1 MKRPRIHVRLRWE
14 DQHGELERRL
24 EVSDGCPSC
33 SSRRYRRADTAG
45 DCTDPR
51 YMPVEC
57 VRCTSS
63 YWARPRAV
71 PASSSAE
78 VETAPPMPLRERV
91 KRAWCWLWAG
101 LGAP

>member
-1 MKRPRIHVRLRWE
+1 MKRPRLKVRLRWE
-14 DQHGELERRL
+14 DQHGELEREL
-24 EVSDGCPSC
+24 EASDGCPSC
-33 SSRRYRRADTAG
+33 SSRSYRRADTAG
-45 DCTDPR
+45 SCTDPR

-57 VRCTSS
+57 ARCSI
-63 YWARPRAV
+63 YWARPRAT

-78 VETAPPMPLRERV
+78 VETAPRPALLERL